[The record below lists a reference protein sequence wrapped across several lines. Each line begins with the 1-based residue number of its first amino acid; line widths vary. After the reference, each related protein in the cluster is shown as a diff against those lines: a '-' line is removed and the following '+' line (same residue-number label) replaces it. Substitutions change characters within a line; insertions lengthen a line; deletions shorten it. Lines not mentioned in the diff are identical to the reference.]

1 MLKAGETI
9 KALDYKLEGDEKI
22 GFNSVVN
29 ALSAPIRQI
38 AENAGVDGSVI
49 VSDIVNNRQEGY
61 NALTG
66 TYGNMFEMGLIDPC
80 LCMKTALTNA
90 TSVASLIITTET
102 AVVEKQKDTPNPL
115 GGLGTDPRM
124 AFV

>member
-1 MLKAGETI
+1 M
-9 KALDYKLEGDEKI
+9 
-22 GFNSVVN
+22 
-29 ALSAPIRQI
+29 
-38 AENAGVDGSVI
+38 
-49 VSDIVNNRQEGY
+49 NNRQEGY